1 MVNNQITAARQRH
14 LSVTDAGNGFALLMI
29 FKDILQTLIQR
40 YPDILCLRH
49 LGQQLFYTL
58 INRQIINHD
67 FRQLRTQ
74 IVAHNTNRQI
84 KLTPQQTGSL
94 RHTLTSRQH
103 LPVSRQLLHVALQKL
118 TRNTGCRRAH
128 HNSHT
133 CRTYTLAN
141 SVQTL
146 ALLLIGNL
154 TRNAHIIRLRQQH
167 HIASGQGNFAVSGRT
182 FSTACI
188 LRYLHYQTLAFCN
201 ILFIA
206 QIQKCILLQADI
218 NEGSLNATDYI
229 ADLAFEYAAYKMLLF
244 LALYQ
249 IFHQYSVFQQPHT
262 GFVFVG
268 AYNYFS
274 YHRYSP
280 LLNNHDIIL

>member
-14 LSVTDAGNGFALLMI
+14 LSVTDAGNCFSLLVI
-29 FKDILQTLIQR
+29 FKDILQPLIQR

-74 IVAHNTNRQI
+74 IVAHNTDRQI

-94 RHTLTSRQH
+94 RYTLTCRQH
-103 LPVSRQLLHVALQKL
+103 LPVSRQLLHIALQKL
-118 TRNTGCRRAH
+118 TCNTGCRRAH

-133 CRTYTLAN
+133 CRTHALAN
-141 SVQTL
+141 RIQAL

-154 TRNAHIIRLRQQH
+154 TRNTHIIRLRQQH
-167 HIASGQGNFAVSGRT
+167 HIASRQGNFAVSSRSL
-182 FSTACI
+182 STACI
-188 LRYLHYQTLAFCN
+188 LRYLHYQALSFCN

-218 NEGSLNATDYI
+218 NKGSLNATDYI
-229 ADLAFEYAAYKMLLF
+229 ADLTFKYAAYKMLLF

>member
-1 MVNNQITAARQRH
+1 
-14 LSVTDAGNGFALLMI
+14 MI

-74 IVAHNTNRQI
+74 IVAHNTDRQI
-84 KLTPQQTGSL
+84 KLTPQQAGSL
-94 RHTLTSRQH
+94 RYTLTRRQH
-103 LPVSRQLLHVALQKL
+103 LPVSSQLLHIALQKL
-118 TRNTGCRRAH
+118 TRNTCRRRAH

-133 CRTYTLAN
+133 GRTHTLAN
-141 SVQTL
+141 HVQAL

-154 TRNAHIIRLRQQH
+154 TRNTYVIRLRQQYN
-167 HIASGQGNFAVSGRT
+167 IASGQGNFAVSSRSL
-182 FSTACI
+182 STACI
-188 LRYLHYQTLAFCN
+188 LRYLHYQALSFCN

-206 QIQKCILLQADI
+206 QIQKCILLKADI
-218 NEGSLNATDYI
+218 NKGSLNATDYI
-229 ADLAFEYAAYKMLLF
+229 ADLAFKYTAYKMLLF